1 VPRVLV
7 VDDEA
12 PLRLLYRVN
21 LEAEGFEVVEA
32 VDGLSGLAAG
42 REASPDII
50 LLDVMM
56 PRLDGWAVAD
66 QLREDPVTPDI
77 PVVFVTA
84 RCWSRDRLR
93 GFELGAADYIA
104 LPVNPLELAPR
115 IRAVLALTRVELDAS
130 RRDKIAEFNE
140 WIRREDSARMGLRDL
155 IERHAGDVFGDGVWR
170 VSDWG
175 ATQALVI
182 WLDHGESWRIGVAP
196 ELDAVGRLVG
206 PGDPLPIRREDR
218 VRMWLRDLIE
228 RRARDVFGSGVK
240 KMLDTGARQ
249 VLHIWLDDGSE
260 WRISVEPPNQTI
272 F

>member
-21 LEAEGFEVVEA
+21 LEVEGFEVVEA
-32 VDGLSGLAAG
+32 VDGLSGLAAA

-56 PRLDGWAVAD
+56 PRLDGWGVAD
-66 QLREDPVTPDI
+66 QLRDDPVTRDI

-84 RCWSRDRLR
+84 RCRSQDRLQ

-115 IRAVLALTRVELDAS
+115 VRAALGLTRVELDAV
-130 RRDKIAEFNE
+130 RREKIAEFNE
-140 WIRREDSARMGLRDL
+140 WVRREDSARMRLRDR
-155 IERHAGDVFGDGVWR
+155 IERHAGDVFGSR
-170 VSDWG
+170 LKAVSDSKLM
-175 ATQALVI
+175 QAVII
-182 WLDHGESWRIGVAP
+182 WLDQGESWRIGVEP
-196 ELDAVGRLVG
+196 ELDAVRRLVEVR
-206 PGDPLPIRREDR
+206 DPLPIRREDR

-228 RRARDVFGSGVK
+228 RHAGDVFGSGVK
-240 KMLDTGARQ
+240 KVSDTGARQ